1 MAKIAKRLI
10 ETWRDELGDIQTVTA
25 GSASEL
31 VDLAIT
37 LHRIGDETR
46 EIGLELFE
54 QLVEIQA
61 YTAKETLE
69 QIDNRFRSQAPQ
81 RQRLPRRNRGAKR
94 RRGPSA
100 KP

>member
-1 MAKIAKRLI
+1 VAKIAKRLI